1 MIHPRAAVMRC
12 LPTARLFF
20 SCIRQKSSVLTADEA
35 RATSLMK
42 QIISLVLE
50 PVALGLRRSDMDAL
64 IKDGVMYVRRRRYR
78 RRFRSGLRAAG
89 MFGVTEEAKRFASA
103 AGRGQ

>member
-1 MIHPRAAVMRC
+1 
-12 LPTARLFF
+12 
-20 SCIRQKSSVLTADEA
+20 
-35 RATSLMK
+35 
-42 QIISLVLE
+42 
-50 PVALGLRRSDMDAL
+50 MDAL

>member
-1 MIHPRAAVMRC
+1 M
-12 LPTARLFF
+12 ARLFF

-50 PVALGLRRSDMDAL
+50 PVALGLRRQRYGRFDQGRRHVCPPAPVSSPNSDPAFEQQEYIKKAKAL
-64 IKDGVMYVRRRRYR
+64 
-78 RRFRSGLRAAG
+78 
-89 MFGVTEEAKRFASA
+89 FGVVEEAKRFASA